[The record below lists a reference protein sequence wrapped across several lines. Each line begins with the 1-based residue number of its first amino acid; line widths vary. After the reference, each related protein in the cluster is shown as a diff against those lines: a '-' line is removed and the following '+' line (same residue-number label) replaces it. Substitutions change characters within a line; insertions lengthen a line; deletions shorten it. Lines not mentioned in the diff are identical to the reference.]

1 MCVGGEKYAKGACGI
16 DFLREKCYTERKKG
30 ERVAVDGKEFV
41 LGEHEVLEDMLI
53 DGLKIVQDTGLYRFT
68 SDSVLLSRFA
78 RWKKGDVVADFC
90 AGSGIV
96 GFHFYAL
103 NKEKAPDMP
112 VTLFEMQDALCALA
126 EKTAAYNDFNN
137 FAVVRG
143 KLQDLDKGYH
153 EKFSLILCNPP
164 YERAGTGFDN
174 DDYQKA
180 VCRKEITLNL
190 KEIARAANFALKFG
204 GRICMLHRADRL
216 AEVCYTLHE
225 EHIEVKKIQ
234 FVGGRVAAKPYL
246 VMVEGIK
253 GGKPS
258 CEILETLMNK

>member
-1 MCVGGEKYAKGACGI
+1 MTFHAENDILVAKRKDGVFQMDEKI
-16 DFLREKCYTERKKG
+16 
-30 ERVAVDGKEFV
+30 V

-53 DGLKIVQDTGLYRFT
+53 DGLKIVQDTRLYRFT

-78 RWKKGDVVADFC
+78 KWKKGDVVADFC

-103 NKEKAPDMP
+103 HKDKAPDMR
-112 VTLFEMQDALCALA
+112 VTLFEMQESLCALA
-126 EKTAAYNDFNN
+126 EKTAAYNGFVN
-137 FAVVRG
+137 FATVNG
-143 KLQDLDKGYH
+143 KLQEMEKKYQ

-174 DDYQKA
+174 DEYEKA
-180 VCRKEITLNL
+180 VCRKEITLTL

-234 FVGGRVAAKPYL
+234 FVGGRIETKPYL
-246 VMVEGIK
+246 VMIEGVK

-258 CEILETLMNK
+258 CEILEKIVNR